1 MRQHKLTLQSPKVIE
16 LLHVEDVTLTH
27 KSRGVLKGIKVT
39 LKLAEVKDLN
49 LDEKSGGV
57 LKNVNLLYNHLR
69 AMNFYRWKM

>member
-1 MRQHKLTLQSPKVIE
+1 MKRHKLTLQSPKVIE
-16 LLHVEDVTLTH
+16 LLQVEEI
-27 KSRGVLKGIKVT
+27 KRCLKGHKVT

-57 LKNVNLLYNHLR
+57 LNNVNLLYNHLR